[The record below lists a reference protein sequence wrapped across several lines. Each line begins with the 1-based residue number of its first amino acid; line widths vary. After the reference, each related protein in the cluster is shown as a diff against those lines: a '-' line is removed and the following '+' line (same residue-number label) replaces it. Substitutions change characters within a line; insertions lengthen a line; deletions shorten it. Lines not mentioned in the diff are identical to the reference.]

1 VVDLSLYDGKVIQ
14 IRFHFYEANYDY
26 WFAIDD
32 VVVSGDKKP
41 EEEPDYVVS
50 DMGYA
55 EGTAQL
61 DWDAFGGGN
70 YTVEYTNDLATPNWQ
85 PVPGETWPITA
96 TTWSGDIAGIFG
108 QGVYLRVRSE

>member
-1 VVDLSLYDGKVIQ
+1 VDLSLYDGKVIQ

-32 VVVSGDKKP
+32 VVVSGDKEP
-41 EEEPDYVVS
+41 EEPEDYEIQ

-55 EGTAQL
+55 AGTAQL
-61 DWDAFGGGN
+61 DWDAFGDGN

-85 PVPGETWPITA
+85 PVPGTWPITA
-96 TTWSGDIAGIFG
+96 TSWSGDIAAIFG
-108 QGVYLRVRSE
+108 QGVYLRVRSD